1 MRSASSACAIRDRA
15 ALAALVPDWWELWR
29 AAPNATPF
37 QSPAWL
43 LPWWDCFSPGEL
55 FVVAV
60 WQGDRLTALAP
71 CYVETGAGG
80 RRVLPI
86 GISVSDY
93 LDLLVAAD
101 VPEALDVVVD
111 YIVTTQP
118 ASDEWELTELAPDA
132 AGLRFSCPDEWTEE
146 TDITVPCPVLALPS
160 DVAGLRQAIPV
171 RKRRSLAGARN
182 RAARRGP
189 VEIIDGRADTASFLR
204 ELIRLHQSRWESAGE
219 AGVFSDPRVRSFHA
233 KALPQL
239 CAAGLAR
246 LYLLAIAGRVSAAS
260 YGFVFG
266 DRAYSYLTGFDRAD
280 VFVSPGSILLGH
292 AIEQA
297 VSEGAREF
305 HFLRGGESYKYDWGA
320 VDRLNTRRV
329 FRRHET

>member
-1 MRSASSACAIRDRA
+1 MRSASSARAIRDRA
-15 ALAALVPDWWELWR
+15 AFGALVPDWWELWR

-55 FVVAV
+55 LVVAAR
-60 WQGDRLTALAP
+60 QDGRLTALAP

-93 LDLLVAAD
+93 LNLLVAAD
-101 VPEALDVVVD
+101 APDALDDVVD
-111 YIVTTQP
+111 YIATTER
-118 ASDEWELTELAPDA
+118 AWDEWELTELAPDA
-132 AGLRFSCPDEWTEE
+132 AGLRVSCPDDWTEQ

-189 VEIIDGRADTASFLR
+189 VEIIDGRVDTASFLR
-204 ELIRLHQSRWESAGE
+204 ELTRLHQSRWESAGE
-219 AGVFSDPRVRSFHA
+219 AGVFSDPRVQSFHA

-239 CAAGLAR
+239 CAAGFAR

-260 YGFVFG
+260 YGFASG

-280 VFVSPGSILLGH
+280 AFVSPGSILLGH

-320 VDRLNTRRV
+320 VDRPNTRRV
-329 FRRHET
+329 FRRHKT